1 MFGKRR
7 ATTPPALHMTARS
20 VHFDYAAAMRNNRY
34 WHGNDPVITHL
45 FNGLQAMFP
54 EGERFFIDAAR
65 DVRDQVGAERL
76 GRELNEQIKV
86 FIRQEAMHGREH
98 DAWTRAL
105 IEMGYARM
113 EDFDRKLKLDNQW
126 ARKNMSPMWRLSLTS
141 ATEHFTA
148 SLAHLFIYK
157 RPDLIENADSPFREM
172 LVYHALEEVEHKA
185 VCYDLYTRAGG
196 GYFMRVAGL
205 VMTTM
210 DLLIRLRNRQRYLL
224 QQDGL
229 WNAGTRQR
237 ARDALWGRRGILRV
251 LAPYLLQYFRPG
263 FHPWETDERAA
274 LAERYG
280 RELGVVAQQQV
291 TPTVS
296 GRMASGGEAA
306 LAGAG
311 SATPAAFG

>member
-1 MFGKRR
+1 MFGKTR
-7 ATTPPALHMTARS
+7 AITPPSLSMTAR
-20 VHFDYAAAMRNNRY
+20 VVRFDYTTAMRQNRY
-34 WHGNDPVITHL
+34 WHGNDPVVTHL
-45 FNGLQAMFP
+45 FNALQAMFP

-76 GRELNEQIKV
+76 GRELNDQIKV

-98 DAWTRAL
+98 DAWTQAL
-105 IEMGYARM
+105 IDIGYDKM
-113 EDFDRKLKLDNQW
+113 EAFDQRLKQDNAW
-126 ARKNMSPMWRLSLTS
+126 ARKNMSPLWRLSLTS

-185 VCYDLYTRAGG
+185 VCYDLYKAAGG

-205 VMTTM
+205 VFTTM
-210 DLLIRLRNRQRYLL
+210 DLLIRLHRRQRYLL
-224 QQDGL
+224 EKDGL
-229 WNAGTRQR
+229 WSDNTRRQ
-237 ARDALWGRRGILRV
+237 ARELLWGRKGILRV

-274 LAERYG
+274 LAQRYG
-280 RELGVVAQQQV
+280 RELGVVEQQAAQQAA
-291 TPTVS
+291 
-296 GRMASGGEAA
+296 GRTTGMDAAA
-306 LAGAG
+306 LDANPAI
-311 SATPAAFG
+311 TPVACG

>member
-1 MFGKRR
+1 MFGKAR
-7 ATTPPALHMTARS
+7 AKTPLALSMTAR
-20 VHFDYAAAMRNNRY
+20 VVRFDYTTAMRKRRY
-34 WHGNDPVITHL
+34 WHGNDPVVTHL

-98 DAWTRAL
+98 DAWTQAL
-105 IEMGYARM
+105 VDIGYDKM
-113 EDFDRKLKLDNQW
+113 EAFDQRLKRDNEW
-126 ARKNMSPMWRLSLTS
+126 ARKNMSPLWRLSLTS

-148 SLAHLFIYK
+148 SLAHLFIHK

-185 VCYDLYTRAGG
+185 VCYDLYKAAGG

-205 VMTTM
+205 VFTTM
-210 DLLIRLRNRQRYLL
+210 DLLIRLHRRQRYLL
-224 QQDGL
+224 EKDGL
-229 WNAGTRQR
+229 WNDDTRRR
-237 ARDALWGRRGILRV
+237 ARDLLWGRNGILRV

-274 LAERYG
+274 LAQRYG
-280 RELGVVAQQQV
+280 RELGVVEQQASQQA
-291 TPTVS
+291 S
-296 GRMASGGEAA
+296 GRTTAMDAAA
-306 LAGAG
+306 LASANG
-311 SATPAAFG
+311 ATPVACG

>member
-1 MFGKRR
+1 MFGKTR
-7 ATTPPALHMTARS
+7 AKTPAALSMTAR
-20 VHFDYAAAMRNNRY
+20 VVRFDYATAMREQRH

-45 FNGLQAMFP
+45 FNGLQSMFP

-65 DVRDQVGAERL
+65 DVRDQMGAGQL
-76 GRELNEQIKV
+76 SRELNDQIKT

-98 DAWTRAL
+98 DAWTQAL
-105 IEMGYARM
+105 IDIGYDKM
-113 EDFDRKLKLDNQW
+113 EAFDKKLKLDNDW

-157 RPDLIENADSPFREM
+157 RPDLIENAASPFREL

-185 VCYDLYTRAGG
+185 VCYDLYRAAGG

-205 VMTTM
+205 VFTTM

-224 QQDGL
+224 QKDGL
-229 WNAGTRQR
+229 WNDSTRRQ
-237 ARDALWGRRGILRV
+237 ARDLLWGRNGILRV
-251 LAPYLLQYFRPG
+251 LAPYLLQYFKPG

-274 LAERYG
+274 LAARYG
-280 RELGVVAQQQV
+280 RELGVVEQQQALQ
-291 TPTVS
+291 
-296 GRMASGGEAA
+296 ASART
-306 LAGAG
+306 AG
-311 SATPAAFG
+311 SAVMHADAADATPAACG